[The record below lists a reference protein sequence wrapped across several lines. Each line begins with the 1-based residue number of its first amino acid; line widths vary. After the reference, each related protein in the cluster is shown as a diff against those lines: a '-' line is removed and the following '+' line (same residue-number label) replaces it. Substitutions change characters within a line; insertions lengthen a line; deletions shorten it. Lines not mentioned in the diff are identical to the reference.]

1 MTRMDELEKIIRR
14 RKLDRVLVAGQ
25 ANVRALTGVNCDNA
39 ILSIEVGRGGR
50 PHVSLYTDFRY
61 VPMVHRVAPQLKVR
75 DIRNLG
81 ARGGTVPS
89 CRRGTVPGRSEGG
102 TVPGCIRLG
111 YESSISH
118 ARFMTWQ
125 KLFSKATFV
134 DISKDLAALR
144 AVKTPD
150 EIAALREAETLNCE
164 IWEAVSRRFAAGMTE
179 RQMARIIK
187 SLMIEKGDG
196 EAFDTIVCV
205 GKNAAECH
213 HEPDDTVWNGR
224 EPVLVDMG
232 VKLNGVCSDLTR
244 NLAPGFLEPPKPP
257 KLPEPPKLP
266 KPSKPSKLYRQVY
279 ALVLEANRAA
289 IAAAKPGM
297 TGRQLDKVA
306 RDIIRKGGFGKC
318 FGHSLG
324 HGVGYEI
331 HEAPYASKKGELRLK
346 PGMLV
351 TIEPGIY
358 LEGNL
363 GVRIED
369 LVLITET
376 GCEVLS
382 SSASK

>member
-1 MTRMDELEKIIRR
+1 MRTEELERLAKR
-14 RKLDRVLVAGQ
+14 RKLDLVLVADQ
-25 ANVRALTGVNCDNA
+25 ANIRAFTGINCDNA
-39 ILSIEVGRGGR
+39 VLK
-50 PHVSLYTDFRY
+50 VSKFLGCKVSEFRVELFTDFRY
-61 VPMVHRVAPQLKVR
+61 IPMVHRVAPKLTCR
-75 DIRNLG
+75 DIRQLG
-81 ARGGTVPS
+81 RRHS
-89 CRRGTVPGRSEGG
+89 CRRMSGR
-102 TVPGCIRLG
+102 IG

-118 ARFMTWQ
+118 ARFLEWQ
-125 KLFSKATFV
+125 KKFPKAKFV
-134 DISKDLAALR
+134 DISKDLAAIR

-150 EIAALREAETLNCE
+150 EIAALRAAEKLNCE
-164 IWEAVSRRFAAGMTE
+164 IWEAARGRFKAGMTE
-179 RQMARIIK
+179 RQMARIIQR
-187 SLMIEKGDG
+187 LMIERGEG
-196 EAFDTIVCV
+196 EAFATIVCI

-232 VKLNGVCSDLTR
+232 VKLGGVCSDLTR
-244 NLAPGFLEPPKPP
+244 NLVPGFLDCSRISSVSRTAR
-257 KLPEPPKLP
+257 
-266 KPSKPSKLYRQVY
+266 PSRLYKRVY
-279 ALVLEANRAA
+279 QLVLEANLAA

-297 TGRQLDKVA
+297 TGRALDKVA
-306 RDIIRKGGFGKC
+306 RDVIKKGGFGKC

-331 HEAPYASKKGELRLK
+331 HEAPCASKKGKMALK

-358 LEGNL
+358 LEDNL

-382 SSASK
+382 NCEK